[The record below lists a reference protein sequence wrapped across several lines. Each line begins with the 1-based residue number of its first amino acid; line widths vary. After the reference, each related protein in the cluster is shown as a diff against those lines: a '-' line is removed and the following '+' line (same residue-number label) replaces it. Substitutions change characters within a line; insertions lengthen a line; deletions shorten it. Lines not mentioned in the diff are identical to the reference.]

1 MKKERKNNMKKM
13 IAEFIMSEYDN
24 PRLRA
29 IRDIDEN
36 AFDKVVQKMRDG
48 EVLSSQNH
56 RQRCRQGR
64 EKFEKKI
71 LDGFSFSYKGPNI
84 TSSEYIKKEP
94 TSGYNDIT
102 DMGNAN
108 MVRNAHKDLKPAGD
122 KSKRD
127 RTDLCPY
134 KVIGYISYFI
144 DSVRV
149 DFEDGLERRS
159 FLRILSVLGSLCIEY
174 AKLVNKSYDIGIDE
188 KWAEDELVKFDDTIR
203 YIWGKELRAPLKDD
217 KQNQKAQ

>member
-24 PRLRA
+24 PRLKA
-29 IRDIDEN
+29 IRDTDEK

-48 EVLSSQNH
+48 EVLDSQNH
-56 RQRCRQGR
+56 RRCCRQGR
-64 EKFEKKI
+64 EKFEKKF
-71 LDGFSFSYKGPNI
+71 LEGFSYKGPNI
-84 TSSEYIKKEP
+84 TSSEYMKKEP

-102 DMGNAN
+102 GMENAS
-108 MVRNAHKDLKPAGD
+108 MVRNAHKDLKPTDD
-122 KSKRD
+122 KSKLI
-127 RTDLCPY
+127 RTDVCPY
-134 KVIGYISYFI
+134 KTVGFVSYFI
-144 DSVRV
+144 DSIRV

-174 AKLVNKSYDIGIDE
+174 AKLANKSYDIGIDE